1 MKLTVNQALKKGVAA
16 HKAGHFKEA
25 DRYYTAILKAHPKHP
40 DANHNIGLIAV
51 ELGQTIDSLPF
62 FEMALKVN
70 PKIVQYWLSYINA
83 LINLNRFN
91 EAEAAFSKAI
101 NTGVKEKDIFQI
113 KQKLDRLIKV
123 SNKNSQ
129 SRCPSEKEMKILTKF
144 RSQEQFEQALNEA
157 TNLLLLFPNSVTL
170 YNIIGSINRDLGKFG
185 AAIKAYKKAIEQQPD
200 YADPYYNLGNVLQN
214 QGKQDQAIEAYK
226 KAIRIKPDF
235 AWAQN
240 NIGVVLQDQG
250 RLNQAVKAY
259 KKAIEIQPAF
269 ADPYFNLGVVFQDQ
283 GKLDKAIKTYKK
295 ALGVKPDNALAYNN
309 LGNALKDQGNLNE
322 ALDAYKKA
330 IEIQPD
336 YADPYYNLGN
346 ALRDQ
351 GKQDEAVKAYK
362 KAIEIQPDFAD
373 ACNNIGNMLSDQGNI
388 EEAIEAYNRTI
399 SMNPHHFKAYSNL
412 IFFLAQIELVDSKFL
427 EKITKSYNKA
437 TSSKVKRSFHHKKSF
452 PSQKLRVGFVSG
464 DMRDHP
470 VGYFL
475 QNLFKYIN
483 KEKVEIYVY
492 SNSTNYTKLTYSLK
506 KFTAFWRNITNI
518 SDHEAAEIIYNDT
531 LDVLIDLSGHTAL
544 NRLPVFAYKPCAIQA
559 SWLGYFGSTFLN
571 EMDFIIGDS
580 FVTPLEKS
588 KDFYEKIALLE
599 HCYLCF
605 AAPNF
610 ELPVS
615 NTPALENK
623 IITFG
628 CFNHSRKLNSN
639 VISTWSRIL
648 INVEKSKLL
657 LKGDSYTKDSIDK
670 ILHEF
675 SLNNIDASQLMFE
688 GQCSR
693 EDLLKSYDRVDIS
706 LDPFPYPGGTTTCEA
721 IWMGVPTITMKGS
734 SFLSSVGETI
744 AVNSGHGNLCA
755 ETTDKYIEL
764 AVQLSGDIS
773 TLNANR
779 LQRRSNVIKT
789 PLFDGLGFAKDFQR
803 LLEVMIEQGSSN
815 A

>member
-259 KKAIEIQPAF
+259 KKAIEIQPDF

-789 PLFDGLGFAKDFQR
+789 PLFDGLSFAKDFQR

>member
-373 ACNNIGNMLSDQGNI
+373 ACNNIGNILSDQGNI

>member
-1 MKLTVNQALKKGVAA
+1 MKLTVSQALKKGVAA

-113 KQKLDRLIKV
+113 KQKLDRLIKF

-214 QGKQDQAIEAYK
+214 QGKQEQAIEAYT

-483 KEKVEIYVY
+483 KEEVEIYVY
-492 SNSTNYTKLTYSLK
+492 SNSTIYTKLTYSLK

-648 INVEKSKLL
+648 KNVEKSKLL

-675 SLNNIDASQLMFE
+675 SLNNIDPSKLMFE

-779 LQRRSNVIKT
+779 MQRRSNVIKT